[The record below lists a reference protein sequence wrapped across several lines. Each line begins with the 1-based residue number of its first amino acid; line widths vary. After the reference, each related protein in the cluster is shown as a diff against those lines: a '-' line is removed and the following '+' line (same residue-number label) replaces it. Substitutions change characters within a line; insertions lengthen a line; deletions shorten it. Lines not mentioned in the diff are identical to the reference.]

1 MPSCPQPPSPLAQVI
16 LQRMDKLS
24 PRAQLFP
31 TSLSSAC
38 PSPRAQVI
46 LQRMDRLSPRAQLCL
61 KVASIMGQVVDADVL
76 RRFHPLKMCK

>member
-1 MPSCPQPPSPLAQVI
+1 MPSCPQPPSP
-16 LQRMDKLS
+16 
-24 PRAQLFP
+24 RAQG
-31 TSLSSAC
+31 
-38 PSPRAQVI
+38 I